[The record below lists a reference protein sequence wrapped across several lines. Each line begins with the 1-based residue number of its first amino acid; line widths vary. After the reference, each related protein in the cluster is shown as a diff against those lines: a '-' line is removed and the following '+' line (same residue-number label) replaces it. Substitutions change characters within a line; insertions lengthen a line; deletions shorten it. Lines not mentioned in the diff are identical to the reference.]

1 MGMTVNSNDSDDDV
15 IGTINTTPL
24 VDIMLVLLD
33 YFPHYC
39 ACCSSYRTSQFA

>member
-24 VDIMLVLLD
+24 VDIMLVLLII
-33 YFPHYC
+33 FLIIVALTC
-39 ACCSSYRTSQFA
+39 AAIYYT

>member
-24 VDIMLVLLD
+24 VGFTD
-33 YFPHYC
+33 YFPHYS
-39 ACCSSYRTSQFA
+39 ACCDSYRASQFA